1 MQKSFK
7 SRTSSLSY
15 NMNKRCLGML
25 KIVTEASTVLH
36 LLCLTQILQ
45 VESEITPVYFILQFN
60 RRYGN

>member
-1 MQKSFK
+1 
-7 SRTSSLSY
+7 
-15 NMNKRCLGML
+15 ML

-60 RRYGN
+60 RRHRTFIL